1 MGDLDSKSGAHQW
14 ITHHHSSVRKGPR
27 EETLHTEDTGDA
39 YRETLNRFDDKHVIV
54 FLGLSSEFERREQLK
69 TLGIIVGCD
78 ATVFTAGKIKKFM
91 ETDPQYHFEQRI
103 KESHGPLRRG
113 LRFLFRQ
120 GLIRKRCKG
129 KRIVYEVENWKQLEE
144 LYHKLLWRSGVF
156 KHPS

>member
-1 MGDLDSKSGAHQW
+1 MNKEADL
-14 ITHHHSSVRKGPR
+14 I
-27 EETLHTEDTGDA
+27 
-39 YRETLNRFDDKHVIV
+39 I

-69 TLGIIVGCD
+69 TLGIILGCD

-144 LYHKLLWRSGVF
+144 LYHKLLWRSGVSSIATRSD
-156 KHPS
+156 HR

>member
-1 MGDLDSKSGAHQW
+1 VIVLLDL
-14 ITHHHSSVRKGPR
+14 SSV
-27 EETLHTEDTGDA
+27 
-39 YRETLNRFDDKHVIV
+39 
-54 FLGLSSEFERREQLK
+54 FERREQLK

-129 KRIVYEVENWKQLEE
+129 KRIVYEVESWKQLEK
-144 LYHKLLWRSGVF
+144 LYHELLWESVMLGFRDVL
-156 KHPS
+156 P